1 MQMSHSGIAQNRDK
15 QTKQITPLGA
25 QAVACPKCHARFAFS
40 RSHRPFID
48 ACGFESYALECR
60 ECGASLAG
68 IVDPF
73 DDTLLISELAA

>member
-1 MQMSHSGIAQNRDK
+1 MSHYGLAQNRNEP
-15 QTKQITPLGA
+15 ITPHGA
-25 QAVACPKCHARFAFS
+25 QAIACPKCHARFAFS
-40 RSHRPFID
+40 RSQEPFID

-68 IVDPF
+68 IVDPL